1 MCCVRTETVRAN
13 ERVDEG
19 TMCMSANVVA
29 NLSNNLKDTFMKSM
43 FVLSCF
49 FGSPFWLKSL
59 TQVLV
64 PILRIFKVILSQD
77 RQ

>member
-1 MCCVRTETVRAN
+1 MRAN

-43 FVLSCF
+43 FVFILLFRFTILAQVTNSSAC
-49 FGSPFWLKSL
+49 SNL
-59 TQVLV
+59 TY
-64 PILRIFKVILSQD
+64 F
-77 RQ
+77 